1 MAKKTLGVIGGVVK
15 ALLKRRVAGDP
26 PTEFKVKRNYYLEL
40 KIGAARDE
48 TWKIP
53 W

>member
-26 PTEFKVKRNYYLEL
+26 PTEFKVKNEILCVTHLEV
-40 KIGAARDE
+40 KIGVARDK
-48 TWKIP
+48 T
-53 W
+53 